1 MPRFAAALVVLAAAL
16 GGGCASLTN
25 PVADAI
31 PVRRLPAEVLGRS
44 KTELKP
50 VPLKLLRQEE
60 PGEYRLDR
68 GDILAIVADDIIA
81 PANQPAPVQ
90 IPDADTRDASV
101 GFPIP
106 VNDDG
111 TISLP
116 RLPPIPVKGLTLME
130 AERLVKEYATGK
142 KGGVELV
149 KPAAGRITVQLFKKR
164 TYEILVVREDGPLA
178 TQSNAFGGTITTG
191 NRKGSGYQIRLD
203 AYENDV
209 LRALNATGGLP
220 GLDAKNEV
228 VILKGKYDPSN
239 PEKNVVR
246 IPLRVYPEDT
256 LTIKP
261 EDIVLNDG
269 DIVHIEARDAD
280 VYYTAGLIGGG
291 QYVLPRDYD
300 IRVIQA
306 IAQVRGPLLNGGFSQ
321 NNFVAQSTSSG
332 IGSPSPSLAVVIR
345 KLPNQK
351 QLPIRVDLN
360 KAFVDPRENILI
372 LPGDILVLQER
383 PGESLARYVS
393 QSLRFTTVSQTILQP
408 SIQQTL
414 TSSNP

>member
-1 MPRFAAALVVLAAAL
+1 M
-16 GGGCASLTN
+16 TN

-149 KPAAGRITVQLFKKR
+149 KPGAGRITVQLFKKR

-246 IPLRVYPEDT
+246 IPLRVYPEDA

-300 IRVIQA
+300 MRVIQA